1 MSPNVIVTWTLATAF
16 IVVILAAVAYS
27 RYLLHS
33 QPRSIDE
40 YGFVIMTIMTPPND
54 APAQRSLSD
63 PTTPDL
69 ATNRIPTY
77 LDLSAL
83 RPPGDTSR

>member
-1 MSPNVIVTWTLATAF
+1 MSPNVIVTWTLTTAF
-16 IVVILAAVAYS
+16 VVLILAAVAYS

-33 QPRSIDE
+33 QPRSTDE
-40 YGFVIMTIMTPPND
+40 YGFVVMTIMTPPD
-54 APAQRSLSD
+54 GVPTQRSLSD
-63 PTTPDL
+63 PTTPGL

-83 RPPGDTSR
+83 RPTGDTSR